1 MVGVADFF
9 DDGGKDAKVLLRRQ
23 VQLQSCQSILHQNV
37 VCQLSATITFVPFNN
52 ASLALIERH
61 DE

>member
-9 DDGGKDAKVLLRRQ
+9 DDGLVERESLLLRRQ

-37 VCQLSATITFVPFNN
+37 VCQGFETITFVPF
-52 ASLALIERH
+52 
-61 DE
+61 

>member
-9 DDGGKDAKVLLRRQ
+9 DDGFVKGRESLLLRRQ

-37 VCQLSATITFVPFNN
+37 VCQGF
-52 ASLALIERH
+52 ER
-61 DE
+61 DDNVRTL